1 MKMTKSIRFRG
12 TPLVQFGIVVFCFRK
27 SGFWNMRFG
36 EAAKGIPF
44 LVCRVGSRTHKRAL
58 TTSAVSNS
66 FFFLGYKRFYSILVR
81 AISNLSMRY
90 LSSID

>member
-1 MKMTKSIRFRG
+1 MKMTESIRFRG

-44 LVCRVGSRTHKRAL
+44 LVCRVGSLTHKRAL

-66 FFFLGYKRFYSILVR
+66 FFFGLQAVLFYPSPCHFQLEYVVFVQH
-81 AISNLSMRY
+81 
-90 LSSID
+90 